1 MSSREPFIP
10 FYRKDQLVYEA
21 LNNPEEYERWSAEIN
36 ERYLR
41 LKEGQPTIGEKLRAM
56 RAAEASGT
64 AIEDE
69 AA

>member
-1 MSSREPFIP
+1 MSYHEPSYIRKDAMVAEALRNWEEYSRE
-10 FYRKDQLVYEA
+10 Q
-21 LNNPEEYERWSAEIN
+21 AEIN

-64 AIEDE
+64 SAEDE